1 MKDFLER
8 VKTGIPGLDK
18 IIEGGFPK
26 NSLIIVSG
34 SPGSGKSIFCLQY
47 IYYGAKNNEPGLYI
61 TLEED
66 PKDLKEAGKKMG
78 MDFDKLK
85 NCKIIKPSEIRD
97 YPDLQKIIEEEIKK
111 LKAKRLV
118 IDSLSSLEALC
129 STFESVGKGISLI
142 RLREGYKVAPEKRAI
157 IRRFLYNFIHHIKS
171 LEVTAILTS
180 EVHNARY
187 SPSGIAE
194 YVVDG
199 IIKLE
204 YEAVGNIVQR
214 SIFIPKMRKTNI
226 KAGRLGMEIGKGGIK
241 IVE

>member
-1 MKDFLER
+1 MKDSVER
-8 VKTGIPGLDK
+8 IKTGIFGLDK
-18 IIEGGFPK
+18 IIEGGFPR

-34 SPGSGKSIFCLQY
+34 GPGSGKSIFCLQY
-47 IYYGAKNNEPGLYI
+47 IYYGAKNNESGLYI

-66 PKDLKEAGKKMG
+66 PNDLKEAAKKLG

-85 NCKIIKPSEIRD
+85 NCKIIKPSEIKD
-97 YPDLQKIIEEEIKK
+97 YPDLQKIIEEEIKS
-111 LKAKRLV
+111 LNAKRLV

-129 STFESVGKGISLI
+129 STFESAGKGISLI
-142 RLREGYKVAPEKRAI
+142 RLREGYKIPPEKKAI
-157 IRRFLYNFIHHIKS
+157 IRRFLYNFVHHIKS
-171 LEVTAILTS
+171 LGVTAILTS
-180 EVHNARY
+180 EIQNAKY
-187 SPSGIAE
+187 SPSGITE
-194 YVVDG
+194 YLVDG

-241 IVE
+241 VLE

>member
-1 MKDFLER
+1 MKDSIDR
-8 VKTGIPGLDK
+8 VKTGIFGLDK

-26 NSLIIVSG
+26 NSVIIVSG
-34 SPGSGKSIFCLQY
+34 NPGAGKSIFCLQY
-47 IYYGAKNNEPGLYI
+47 IYYGATNNEPGLYI
-61 TLEED
+61 TLEEE
-66 PKDLKEAGKKMG
+66 PSDLKEAAKKLG

-85 NCKIIKPSEIRD
+85 NCKIIKPGNIKD
-97 YPDLQKIIEEEIKK
+97 YPDLQKIIEEEIKN

-142 RLREGYKVAPEKRAI
+142 RLREGYKIAPEKRAI
-157 IRRFLYNFIHHIKS
+157 IRRFLYSFINYLKS
-171 LEVTAILTS
+171 LEVTTILTS
-180 EVHNARY
+180 ELQDARY

-194 YVVDG
+194 YIVDG

-226 KAGRLGMEIGKGGIK
+226 KSGRLGMEIGKGGIK
-241 IVE
+241 IIE

>member
-1 MKDFLER
+1 MKDSVER
-8 VKTGIPGLDK
+8 IKTGIFGLDK
-18 IIEGGFPK
+18 IIEGGFPR

-34 SPGSGKSIFCLQY
+34 GPGSGKSIFCLQY
-47 IYYGAKNNEPGLYI
+47 IYYGAKNNESGLYI

-66 PKDLKEAGKKMG
+66 PNDLKEAAKKLG

-85 NCKIIKPSEIRD
+85 NCKIIKPSEIKD
-97 YPDLQKIIEEEIKK
+97 YPDLQKIIEEEIKS
-111 LKAKRLV
+111 LNAKRLV

-129 STFESVGKGISLI
+129 STFESAGKGISLI
-142 RLREGYKVAPEKRAI
+142 RLREGYKIPPEKRAI
-157 IRRFLYNFIHHIKS
+157 IRRFLYNFVHHIKS
-171 LEVTAILTS
+171 LGVTAILTS
-180 EVHNARY
+180 EIQNAKY
-187 SPSGIAE
+187 SPSGITE
-194 YVVDG
+194 YLVDG

-241 IVE
+241 VLE